1 MSDLTAKTRGSSRL
15 NRNSP
20 ELDASCLDLFGKRFA
35 FSCYQ
40 NCSFENLDHR
50 HRQGGRLVYGLLEK
64 AIVLTIFPIRALTV
78 KGMVEETVSV
88 NPTGSWH
95 LVWFPAAESSKG
107 LTDLSMIN
115 YVLDHG
121 IFIRPSVSKEV

>member
-1 MSDLTAKTRGSSRL
+1 M
-15 NRNSP
+15 
-20 ELDASCLDLFGKRFA
+20 
-35 FSCYQ
+35 
-40 NCSFENLDHR
+40 
-50 HRQGGRLVYGLLEK
+50 VYGLLEK